1 MIIEPSLLIRKLV
14 RRAISQ
20 EDQDMDSSTTTTPAS
35 ASDFRTPPRI
45 IIPKLAR
52 SRDRWK
58 AKAAARNRQFR
69 AEKIHSRDLEISRQR
84 WKDRALAAE
93 QKLQDL
99 QQQLQRTEADLA
111 EASSQIA
118 QLQDDSKKN

>member
-1 MIIEPSLLIRKLV
+1 
-14 RRAISQ
+14 
-20 EDQDMDSSTTTTPAS
+20 MDSPATTTPAS

-84 WKDRALAAE
+84 WKERALAAE
-93 QKLQDL
+93 QKFQEL
-99 QQQLQRTEADLA
+99 QQQFQRSEADLA
-111 EASSQIA
+111 AARAQIA
-118 QLQDDSKKN
+118 QLEDDSKKN